1 MREEGRTASVDA
13 ALVGTVIIWAVNF
26 SVVKAA
32 LVHLSPLAFNSVR
45 LIGASAVLLVLARLR
60 GGPRLRRQDLLRLLL
75 LALIGHTIYQLL
87 FIHGIHETTA
97 SSSAMLL
104 GMTPVFVALL
114 SVLLRVERPRSTTW
128 LGVAISAVGVG
139 LVMRDSHR
147 LGHGASGDWLTLG
160 ATLCWSL
167 YTVLGKPVV
176 DYYGHFKPN
185 AYTMALGTTFLLPLG
200 LPRLFE
206 VSPEAVPASAW
217 GATIFSFVFALVIAY
232 SLWYFA
238 VSRIGPTQTAIY
250 ANLTPVAAL
259 AVAWWSLG
267 EPVGPLKLGG
277 AALIILGIRLVRRH

>member
-1 MREEGRTASVDA
+1 M
-13 ALVGTVIIWAVNF
+13 
-26 SVVKAA
+26 
-32 LVHLSPLAFNSVR
+32 
-45 LIGASAVLLVLARLR
+45 LLVLTRLR
-60 GGPRLRRQDLLRLLL
+60 GGPRVRRQDLFRLLL

-104 GMTPVFVALL
+104 GMTPAFVALL
-114 SVLLRVERPRSTTW
+114 SVLLRVERPRTITW
-128 LGVAISAVGVG
+128 LGIAISAVGVG
-139 LVMRDSHR
+139 LVVRDSAR
-147 LGHGASGDWLTLG
+147 LGHGASGDWLILG

-176 DYYGHFKPN
+176 DAYGHFKTN
-185 AYTMALGTTFLLPLG
+185 AYAMALGTTFLLPLG

-206 VSPEAVPASAW
+206 ISPAAVPASTW
-217 GATIFSFVFALVIAY
+217 GATIFSFVFALVVAY

-259 AVAWWSLG
+259 TVAWLTLG

-277 AALIILGIRLVRRH
+277 AGLIFLGIHLVRRRRS